1 MTDIVGVTDRS
12 SAILQRISRI
22 MDIPLTQVLEMT
34 VEHLFKTLDR
44 EKVCPAC
51 KDTSKCFD
59 CPFNGISES
68 GSILKQRYQ
77 KEVARPNFN
86 RRYGGMRCRVCLVR
100 ENSQPNPIAI
110 KTADM
115 AYGLVRE
122 ELVSAD
128 RETML
133 SILLTDNLR
142 LIGVETVAVG
152 VHNTVGASPAEL
164 FKSGLLANASAIIL
178 CHNHPS
184 GELSPSSED
193 IKFTE
198 NVIKCGEILGIRIKD
213 HLIVSSEG
221 YISLT
226 ERRFIKDEKLTL
238 YPRQ

>member
-1 MTDIVGVTDRS
+1 
-12 SAILQRISRI
+12 
-22 MDIPLTQVLEMT
+22 
-34 VEHLFKTLDR
+34 
-44 EKVCPAC
+44 
-51 KDTSKCFD
+51 
-59 CPFNGISES
+59 
-68 GSILKQRYQ
+68 
-77 KEVARPNFN
+77 
-86 RRYGGMRCRVCLVR
+86 MRCRVCLVR

-115 AYGLVRE
+115 AYDLVKD
-122 ELVSAD
+122 ELTSAD
-128 RETML
+128 RETMV

-184 GELSPSSED
+184 GELSPSTED

-198 NVIKCGEILGIRIKD
+198 NVIKCGEILGIRVKD
-213 HLIVSSEG
+213 HLIVSCEG
-221 YISLT
+221 YLSLV
-226 ERRFIKDEKLTL
+226 ERRFMKEEKLTL